1 MGFCEKYESRIISLN
16 QLDILYYLMNNNF
29 FSRFTPK
36 ETKFY
41 PLLSELA
48 DVIFQASELII
59 EATKVTSNAEAI
71 EHFKRIKEQERRG
84 DKIQNKIF
92 DELNNTFIT
101 PFDREDINNLASTMD
116 DVTDYI
122 NSCAK
127 RIMLYNPKRIPE
139 SATQLAEI
147 VKNSATILVKATSEL
162 DILKKSG
169 NHIAEYCNQLADLE
183 HNADD
188 VYEHFLI
195 DLFENEKDGIEIIK
209 LKDILHE
216 LERAT
221 DAAENVGKVIKTIIV
236 KYS

>member
-1 MGFCEKYESRIISLN
+1 MK
-16 QLDILYYLMNNNF
+16 NNL
-29 FSRFTPK
+29 FSKFTPK
-36 ETKFY
+36 EPKFY

-48 DVIFQASELII
+48 DVVYRASELII
-59 EATKVTSNAEAI
+59 EASKATSNAEAT
-71 EHFKRIKEQERRG
+71 EHFKRVKEEERKG
-84 DKIQNKIF
+84 DRVQNKIF

-127 RIMLYNPKRIPE
+127 RIMLYNPKRIPQ
-139 SATQLAEI
+139 SATKLAEI
-147 VKNSATILVKATSEL
+147 VRESAGVVVQAVGEL
-162 DILKKSG
+162 DILKKNSSR
-169 NHIAEYCNQLADLE
+169 IAEYCSQLAELE
-183 HNADD
+183 HKADD

-195 DLFENEKDGIEIIK
+195 DLFENEKDAVEIIK